1 MDTPELDKLLNK
13 KISDLRDF
21 RQNQEGL
28 WQLVHGGYLV
38 CEGLIRSAAILP
50 ELTMQET
57 HRVMMWW
64 TVLDYQMESFFLC
77 VNRQLDVAV
86 GALRTASE
94 WTRDLARIGND
105 KANMTMWL
113 NRTDSATQKK
123 YRQEFR
129 FDDSDDLEKGIH
141 VLYDLASHFGALGH
155 TRTLRPV
162 KCVENGKYVISDVP
176 DVEVFKCLEIWLA
189 VFYPLQAVCAR
200 RFIFD
205 RKSQLADPYRH
216 FQNMWNAFDPLF
228 DAYRANLRKQNA
240 DVIGALYKHGG

>member
-1 MDTPELDKLLNK
+1 MDTSKLDKLLNK

-38 CEGLIRSAAILP
+38 CEELIRSAAILP
-50 ELTMQET
+50 ELTIQEK

-77 VNRQLDVAV
+77 INRQLDVSVAT
-86 GALRTASE
+86 LRVASE

-105 KANMTMWL
+105 EAKMTLWL

-123 YRQEFR
+123 YRREFR

-141 VLYDLASHFGALGH
+141 RLYDLASNFGVHGH
-155 TRTLRPV
+155 TRALRPI
-162 KCVENGKYVISDVP
+162 KSLENGKYVVLDVP

-189 VFYPLQAVCAR
+189 VFYPLQGICSR
-200 RFIFD
+200 RFVLD
-205 RKSQLADPYRH
+205 RTAQLAGPYKH

-240 DVIGALYKHGG
+240 DVIGTLY